1 MRAVVVESFGGP
13 EVLQIREAARPSP
26 VVGETLI
33 RVSRAGVNYTDLGRR
48 ERGWRGSAQPLPVI
62 PGLEVAGRRVSDGV
76 RVVGLLP
83 AGVGGYAEYAVVSDE
98 LAVPIPDGV
107 DDAAALAVLVQGLTA
122 WHLVVSAARV
132 RAGESLVVTA
142 AAGGVGS
149 LAIQIA
155 RLHGAERVIAIASTE
170 EKRRLTMELG
180 ADAAIDGTPEGFT
193 ERLLEANGAPVDV
206 VLESIGGAIVDRALK
221 ALAHGGRLVA
231 YGQASGASNMVS
243 LDDLMD
249 HSIGVIGYW
258 ATPHMR
264 DLIGTRRTIEDLLE
278 HVASGRLRAV
288 EGPSFPLADA
298 AQAHT
303 RIAARATVG
312 KVTLVV
318 DEHGGHDTRAMNAT

>member
-1 MRAVVVESFGGP
+1 MRAVVVESLGGP
-13 EVLQIREAARPSP
+13 EVLKIRAARRPSP
-26 VVGETLI
+26 VVGETLVQ
-33 RVSRAGVNYTDLGRR
+33 VSRAGVNYTDLVRR
-48 ERGWRGSAQPLPVI
+48 ERGWRFSAQPLPII

-83 AGVGGYAEYAVVSDE
+83 TGIGGYAEYAVVRDE
-98 LAVPIPDGV
+98 LTVPIPDGV
-107 DDAAALAVLVQGLTA
+107 DDAAALAGLVQGLTG

-132 RAGESLVVTA
+132 RGGETVAVTA

-155 RLHGAERVIAIASTE
+155 RLHGAARVIAVASTD
-170 EKRRLTMELG
+170 EKRRLTLELG

-206 VLESIGGAIVDRALK
+206 VLESSGGPIVDRALK

-231 YGQASGASNMVS
+231 FGQASGASNLVS
-243 LDDLMD
+243 LENLMD

-264 DLIGTRRTIEDLLE
+264 DLIGTRRAIEGLLE
-278 HVASGRLRAV
+278 HLASGRLRAV

-298 AQAHT
+298 AQAHASV
-303 RIAARATVG
+303 AARATVG
-312 KVTLVV
+312 KVTLLV
-318 DEHGGHDTRAMNAT
+318 DKAARTTHAR

>member
-1 MRAVVVESFGGP
+1 MRAIVVESFGGP
-13 EVLQIREAARPSP
+13 EVLKIREVARPVP
-26 VVGETLI
+26 GVDETLI
-33 RVSRAGVNYTDLGRR
+33 QVSTAGVNYTDLGRR
-48 ERGWRGSAQPLPVI
+48 ERGWRLSAQPLPMI

-83 AGVGGYAEYAVVSDE
+83 TGVGGYAEYAVVRDE
-98 LAVPIPDGV
+98 LTVPIPDGV
-107 DDAAALAVLVQGLTA
+107 DDAAALAVLVQGLTG
-122 WHLVVSAARV
+122 WHVVVSAARV
-132 RAGESLVVTA
+132 QAGETVAVTA

-155 RLHGAERVIAIASTE
+155 RLRGAGRVIAVASSE
-170 EKRRLTMELG
+170 EKRRLTLKLG
-180 ADAAIDGTPEGFT
+180 ADAAIDSRPEGFT

-206 VLESIGGAIVDRALK
+206 VLESIGGPIVDRALK

-264 DLIGTRRTIEDLLE
+264 DLIGTRRTIEGLLE

-298 AQAHT
+298 PQAHASL
-303 RIAARATVG
+303 AARATVG

-318 DEHGGHDTRAMNAT
+318 DDAARTTHAR

>member
-1 MRAVVVESFGGP
+1 MRAIVIESLGGP
-13 EVLQIREAARPSP
+13 EVLKIREAGCPSP
-26 VVGETLI
+26 AAGETLI
-33 RVSRAGVNYTDLGRR
+33 QVSRAGVNYTDLGRR
-48 ERGWRGSAQPLPVI
+48 ERGWRFVAPTLPII

-83 AGVGGYAEYAVVSDE
+83 EGVGGYAEYAVVRDE
-98 LAVPIPDGV
+98 LTVPIPDGV

-132 RAGESLVVTA
+132 RAGETVAVTA

-155 RLHGAERVIAIASTE
+155 RLHGAARVTAVASTG
-170 EKRRLTMELG
+170 EKRRLARELG
-180 ADAAIDGTPEGFT
+180 ADAAIDGTPDGFT

-206 VLESIGGAIVDRALK
+206 VLESIGGPIVDRALK

-231 YGQASGASNMVS
+231 FGQASGDSNMVS

-249 HSIGVIGYW
+249 RSIGVIGYW
-258 ATPHMR
+258 GTPHMR
-264 DLIGTRRTIEDLLE
+264 DLSGTRRTIEVLLD
-278 HVASGRLRAV
+278 HVASGRLRTV
-288 EGPSFPLADA
+288 EGPSFPLANA
-298 AQAHT
+298 AKAHASL
-303 RIAARATVG
+303 AARATVG

-318 DEHGGHDTRAMNAT
+318 DEAARTTRAR

>member
-1 MRAVVVESFGGP
+1 
-13 EVLQIREAARPSP
+13 
-26 VVGETLI
+26 
-33 RVSRAGVNYTDLGRR
+33 
-48 ERGWRGSAQPLPVI
+48 LPII

-83 AGVGGYAEYAVVSDE
+83 TGVGGYAEYAVVRDE
-98 LAVPIPDGV
+98 LTVPIPDGV
-107 DDAAALAVLVQGLTA
+107 DDAAALAVLVQGLTG

-132 RAGESLVVTA
+132 RAGETVAVTA

-155 RLHGAERVIAIASTE
+155 RLHGAARVIAVASTE
-170 EKRRLTMELG
+170 EKRRLTLERG

-193 ERLLEANGAPVDV
+193 ERLLEANGASVDV
-206 VLESIGGAIVDRALK
+206 VLESIGGPIVDRALK

-264 DLIGTRRTIEDLLE
+264 DLIGTRRTIEGLLE
-278 HVASGRLRAV
+278 HVASGRLRVV

-298 AQAHT
+298 AQAHASL
-303 RIAARATVG
+303 AARATVG

-318 DEHGGHDTRAMNAT
+318 DEAAHATHAR

>member
-1 MRAVVVESFGGP
+1 MRAIVVESLGGP
-13 EVLQIREAARPSP
+13 EVLKIREAARPSP

-33 RVSRAGVNYTDLGRR
+33 QVSRAGVNYTDLGRR
-48 ERGWRGSAQPLPVI
+48 ERGWRFAAQPLPVI
-62 PGLEVAGRRVSDGV
+62 PGLEVAGRRVTDGV

-83 AGVGGYAEYAVVSDE
+83 EGVGGYAEYAVVRDE
-98 LAVPIPDGV
+98 VTVPIPDGV
-107 DDAAALAVLVQGLTA
+107 DDTAALAVLVQGLTG

-132 RAGESLVVTA
+132 RAGETVAVTA

-149 LAIQIA
+149 LVIQIA
-155 RLHGAERVIAIASTE
+155 RLHGAARVIAVASTE
-170 EKRRLTMELG
+170 EKRRLTLELG

-193 ERLLEANGAPVDV
+193 ERLLEASGGPVDV
-206 VLESIGGAIVDRALK
+206 VFESVGGPIVDRALK

-243 LDDLMD
+243 VDDLMD
-249 HSIGVIGYW
+249 HSIGLIGYW

-264 DLIGTRRTIEDLLE
+264 DLVATRGTIEGLLE

-298 AQAHT
+298 AQAHD
-303 RIAARATVG
+303 RLAARATVG

-318 DEHGGHDTRAMNAT
+318 DEAAHATHAR